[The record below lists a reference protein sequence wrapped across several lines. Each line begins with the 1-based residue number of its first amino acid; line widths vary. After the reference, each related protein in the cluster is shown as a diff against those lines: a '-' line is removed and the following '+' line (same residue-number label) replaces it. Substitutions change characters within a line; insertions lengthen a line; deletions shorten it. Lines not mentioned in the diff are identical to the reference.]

1 MPTKLDIFLNGNP
14 HGSERERK
22 GHKVDET
29 DKPFTHWSF
38 ENKQKWFIDDDDIE
52 EFRKLYCA
60 DLRNG
65 IPRYLTEK
73 STPVGMIRVDLD
85 FSYEGQVDEHRHTE
99 EQIIGFTKAW
109 MAEMSKYIHMPKQVE
124 IFALQKDYPV
134 FYPGKNIS
142 KSGIHLQV
150 PDVKTKSKV
159 EESVRR
165 ALVPRMEEFFGT
177 QLNLKN
183 KWEDVYDKS
192 VLTHNGNWPL
202 LGSKKPDEG
211 ALPYQLRY
219 SMLWEA
225 DTETVTVNHNIPIH
239 VTPEL
244 LRKQS
249 VRSLESE
256 LTPLTELG
264 KTITAKHEEQ
274 VVRAQSR
281 GRSTFREE
289 QPSSR
294 ASSPGRNYIAP
305 LTEIQEKYVRAHVMN
320 LSSERY
326 TNYSEWAKWG
336 QCLKNIHP
344 DLENVWLDFSAQDPR
359 YKEVEAHRMW
369 NSFGFRVD
377 GERIGLGSLRYTSR
391 LDDYEGFQKIE
402 EGNIDRLVDESAIS
416 GTEFDVA
423 QVIYAKYRDEF
434 KCAQFKNNDWYHYV
448 GHIWRNTENG
458 VELQRRLSSDIAKL
472 YMEKERTEMSAIQN
486 MGGDCGHSPKEPEA
500 TCMTCQAE
508 LRKKQY
514 ANARIKLKTTKFKE
528 NVMKECRA
536 LFFDKDFAMKL
547 DENKHLIA
555 FNNGVYDTLTQ
566 TFREG
571 RSEDC
576 ISFCTNI
583 DFAVDTQYH
592 QFACWSELEKFL
604 KSILPNKNVREYF
617 LKHLATCLS
626 GVFNQSFHIL
636 TGSGS
641 NGKSMLMNLTSTAF
655 GDYCYKAN
663 IAMFTQKRGRAGAAS
678 PEMVRMKGRRFVMMS
693 EPDEDTPLST
703 GFMKE
708 ITSSE
713 KVSARDLF
721 QGSKQMVEFDVQ
733 AKCHLACN
741 EKPKVN
747 TTDGG
752 TWRRLRVI
760 DFPNKFVHEPRLPN
774 ELPMD
779 ETIMQKVLSPE
790 WAECFM
796 AYLVHLHMEGK
807 GLTKL
812 NPPKEVEVYTN
823 EYKEESDAVAKFM
836 SEYIH
841 PAGPTMG
848 DGPADGIIWTTIL
861 AEFNAWKRNNE
872 IAKASAQEL
881 RKRLEQDYGKLP
893 NGGWTSF
900 RFGSS

>member
-1 MPTKLDIFLNGNP
+1 MPTNLQEFLEARKAAKESFNFTSFKGGKWLINSDDLD
-14 HGSERERK
+14 
-22 GHKVDET
+22 
-29 DKPFTHWSF
+29 
-38 ENKQKWFIDDDDIE
+38 
-52 EFRKLYCA
+52 EFYKLYC
-60 DLRNG
+60 DEIENSNPQFLIER
-65 IPRYLTEK
+65 PTSVSMLK
-73 STPVGMIRVDLD
+73 VDFD
-85 FSYEGQVDEHRHTE
+85 MKYEGEKLNHPHTE
-99 EQIIGFTKAW
+99 EQINLFVNAW
-109 MAEMSKYIHMPKQVE
+109 LTQMKEYIQLPETVE
-124 IFALQKDYPV
+124 VFALEKDRPTYSTKKDNNGEV
-134 FYPGKNIS
+134 KKIS
-142 KSGIHLQV
+142 RSGIHLQV
-150 PDVKTKSKV
+150 PDIKTYFIIQQ
-159 EESVRR
+159 SVRR
-165 ALVPRMEEFFGT
+165 TLLPRMEEFFGT
-177 QLNLKN
+177 ELGIINNWK
-183 KWEDVYDKS
+183 DVYDEA
-192 VLTHNGNWPL
+192 VLKKTQNWTL
-202 LGSKKPDEG
+202 LGSKKAEDG
-211 ALPYQLRY
+211 CLPYKLKY
-219 SMLWEA
+219 SMIWNS
-225 DTETVTVNHNIPIH
+225 ETKNITIDKNINKH

-244 LRKQS
+244 LRKHTVQS
-249 VRSLESE
+249 LDSE
-256 LTPLTELG
+256 LTPLTQKGIEL
-264 KTITAKHEEQ
+264 KESERQHEP
-274 VVRAQSR
+274 VTHSISR
-281 GRSTFREE
+281 GRSNVRDEE
-289 QPSSR
+289 PNSR
-294 ASSPGRNYIAP
+294 SSSPGRNYIAP
-305 LTEIQEKYVRAHVMN
+305 LTETREKYVRAHIMN
-320 LSSERY
+320 LNAERY

-344 DLENVWLDFSAQDPR
+344 DLENVWLDFSAQYPEYNEIQAR
-359 YKEVEAHRMW
+359 RMW
-369 NSFGFRVD
+369 NSFGLRVE
-377 GERIGLGSLRYTSR
+377 GERISEKSLRFYSR
-391 LDDYEGFQKIE
+391 LDNSEEYEHIE
-402 EGNIDRLVDESAIS
+402 KNNVDRLVDESAAS
-416 GTEFDVA
+416 GTEYDVA
-423 QVIYAKYRDEF
+423 MVIFARYRDDF

-448 GHIWRNTENG
+448 GHIWHNTENG

-472 YMEKERTEMSAIQN
+472 YSDKEKIELVNIDELDKCPPI
-486 MGGDCGHSPKEPEA
+486 HLKEPDPS
-500 TCMTCQAE
+500 CSTCQAE
-508 LRKKQY
+508 KRKKQY
-514 ANARIKLKTTKFKE
+514 SNLRTKLRTTKFKE

-566 TFREG
+566 TFRVG
-571 RSEDC
+571 TSEDC

-592 QFACWSELEKFL
+592 QFDCWPELEKFL
-604 KSILPNKNVREYF
+604 KSILPNKNVRVYF

-848 DGPADGIIWTTIL
+848 DAPADGILWTTIL

-872 IAKASAQEL
+872 ITKASAQEL
-881 RKRLEQDYGKLP
+881 RKRLEQEHGKLP
-893 NGGWTSF
+893 SGGWTSF
-900 RFGSS
+900 HFGSS

>member
-1 MPTKLDIFLNGNP
+1 MPTRLDTFL
-14 HGSERERK
+14 EK
-22 GHKVDET
+22 HKVTGKDQM
-29 DKPFTHWSF
+29 FTHWSF
-38 ENKQKWFIDDDDIE
+38 GDEYSSKYCILSDELD
-52 EFRKLYCA
+52 EFHTLYCA

-65 IPRYLTEK
+65 IAQFLTEK

-85 FSYEGQVDEHRHTE
+85 MKYEGQVDEHRHTQD
-99 EQIIGFTKAW
+99 QIIAFTKAW
-109 MAEMSKYIHMPKQVE
+109 MAEMKEYIQLPEQVE
-124 IFALQKDYPV
+124 IFALEKDYPT
-134 FYPGKNIS
+134 YNPAKKKSN
-142 KSGIHLQV
+142 SGIHLQV
-150 PDVKTKSKV
+150 PEIKTKSKV
-159 EESVRR
+159 EEAVRR
-165 ALVPRMEEFFGT
+165 KLVPRMEEFFGT
-177 QLNLKN
+177 ELGLLDS
-183 KWEDVYDKS
+183 WEKIYDKQP
-192 VLTHNGNWPL
+192 LTHTNNWAL
-202 LGSKKPDEG
+202 LGSKKKDEG

-219 SMLWEA
+219 SMIWNSS
-225 DTETVTVNHNIPIH
+225 TGNITVNDKIAVH

-244 LRKQS
+244 LTKHT
-249 VRSLESE
+249 VRSTEEE

-264 KTITAKHEEQ
+264 KDITTKHEEQ

-294 ASSPGRNYIAP
+294 GSSPGRNYIAP
-305 LTEIQEKYVRAHVMN
+305 ITEIQEKYVRAHVMN
-320 LSSERY
+320 LNSERY

-344 DLENVWLDFSAQDPR
+344 DLESVWLDFSAQDPR

-369 NSFGFRVD
+369 QSFGFRVE

-391 LDDYEGFQKIE
+391 LDNYDGFQQIE
-402 EGNIDRLVDESAIS
+402 EGNIDRLVDESAVS
-416 GTEFDVA
+416 GTEYDVS

-472 YMEKERTEMSAIQN
+472 YIEKERTEMNNLANS
-486 MGGDCGHSPKEPEA
+486 GGCPHTPKEPDPS
-500 TCMTCQAE
+500 CPVCQAE
-508 LRKKQY
+508 IRKKQY

-592 QFACWSELEKFL
+592 QFPCWSELEKFL
-604 KSILPNKNVREYF
+604 KSILPNKNVRVYF

-747 TTDGG
+747 TIDGG

-779 ETIMQKVLSPE
+779 ETIMQKVLSSE

-812 NPPKEVEVYTN
+812 NTPKEVDVYTN
-823 EYKEESDAVAKFM
+823 EYKEESDGVAKFM

-848 DGPADGIIWTTIL
+848 DAPADGIPWITIL

-872 IAKASAQEL
+872 IAKASATEL
-881 RKRLEQDYGKLP
+881 RKRLEKDYGKLP
-893 NGGWTSF
+893 SGGWTSF